1 MIANFQSSDRS
12 FLQFRGFLD
21 LHCRVLLD
29 LQYDIECLEKELDA
43 LDQADA
49 TSRSRTKQL
58 CLLSNKEDR
67 EEAEWQR
74 TRPNQDPAS
83 TERSRPA
90 VLKELRAKLT
100 EYGMPDNLS
109 KHAVVAHNIRRRL
122 HDQNARSQPAP
133 TPFASRLSQSDI
145 LVRIA

>member
-29 LQYDIECLEKELDA
+29 LQYDLECLEKELDA

-49 TSRSRTKQL
+49 ASISRIRQL
-58 CLLSNKEDR
+58 CVLSNKEDR

-74 TRPNQDPAS
+74 TRPGLDPAVIK
-83 TERSRPA
+83 RSRPV
-90 VLKELRAKLT
+90 VLNDLKAKLT
-100 EYGMPDNLS
+100 EYGESLM
-109 KHAVVAHNIRRRL
+109 
-122 HDQNARSQPAP
+122 AP
-133 TPFASRLSQSDI
+133 CLLQKFC
-145 LVRIA
+145 